1 MGYGVM
7 VAGDGR
13 GLFVFVYL
21 RLGVTNI
28 MILYFPPLN
37 NNILT
42 NYKTEEFSLLSSISV
57 ETLCF
62 FPYSLLHKITYE
74 YMYIIRH
81 EAYLTDIFLP
91 TFTQIFP
98 KVTNFAN
105 KNPLKSWM
113 TFLYK
118 YYSQ

>member
-28 MILYFPPLN
+28 IILYFSPLN

-42 NYKTEEFSLLSSISV
+42 NYKTERSIHV
-57 ETLCF
+57 ETVF
-62 FPYSLLHKITYE
+62 FLIACLLHKRLHMNIHVQSD
-74 YMYIIRH
+74 MRYIQ
-81 EAYLTDIFLP
+81 ETTSP
-91 TFTQIFP
+91 Q
-98 KVTNFAN
+98 
-105 KNPLKSWM
+105 S
-113 TFLYK
+113 
-118 YYSQ
+118 

>member
-28 MILYFPPLN
+28 MILYFPLLN

-42 NYKTEEFSLLSSISV
+42 NYKTDEFSL
-57 ETLCF
+57 
-62 FPYSLLHKITYE
+62 
-74 YMYIIRH
+74 
-81 EAYLTDIFLP
+81 
-91 TFTQIFP
+91 
-98 KVTNFAN
+98 
-105 KNPLKSWM
+105 
-113 TFLYK
+113 
-118 YYSQ
+118 